1 MIYKELNQRDN
12 APQKGVILAY
22 TRQEIIFQEYSD
34 IADVE
39 KILADKELVEIHLFD
54 EKKEYRALVT
64 TGNRVFN
71 NSAKGTVEHIA
82 DFKSE
87 DIKEY
92 GVYKDN
98 ILLDE
103 SFNVD
108 HKSIAVLNKISYDDN
123 GMANI
128 DDYRLVIK

>member
-1 MIYKELNQRDN
+1 MIYKELSQRNN
-12 APQKGVILAY
+12 APKKGVILAY
-22 TRQEIIFQEYSD
+22 TRQEIIFQDYSD

-39 KILADKELVEIHLFD
+39 KILDDKELVEIHLFD

-64 TGNRVFN
+64 TGNREFN
-71 NSAKGTVEHIA
+71 NSTKGTIEHIA
-82 DFKSE
+82 DFKTE
-87 DIKEY
+87 DTKEY

-98 ILLDE
+98 ILLDR

-108 HKSIAVLNKISYDDN
+108 YKSIAVLNKISYDDN
-123 GMANI
+123 GMADI

>member
-54 EKKEYRALVT
+54 EKK
-64 TGNRVFN
+64 
-71 NSAKGTVEHIA
+71 
-82 DFKSE
+82 
-87 DIKEY
+87 
-92 GVYKDN
+92 
-98 ILLDE
+98 
-103 SFNVD
+103 
-108 HKSIAVLNKISYDDN
+108 SIEL
-123 GMANI
+123 
-128 DDYRLVIK
+128 